1 MLVLVLAA
9 AATSVPPPPKAIAQ
23 AEAIVRI
30 ERPVAVSRQ
39 QWEKLPPSARREV
52 VIRDENGRETLL
64 RLIEQQ

>member
-9 AATSVPPPPKAIAQ
+9 AAPAAPIATQ
-23 AEAIVRI
+23 AVVQARASVRI

-39 QWEKLPPSARREV
+39 EWEKLAPSARREV

-64 RLIEQQ
+64 RLIERQ